1 MPKCDF
7 NKVAFFRTAFPYNT
21 SGWLLLNKKETLRVS
36 EIYGNILKDL
46 LFQTKIF
53 QLNLSKIFR
62 LSKSPSL
69 QNNKLLMYSAGRLFA
84 FCAIITRIMDTSR
97 SSNNYRFIQIFK

>member
-21 SGWLLLNKKETLRVS
+21 SGWLLLNQKETLRVS
-36 EIYGNILKDL
+36 EIYGNVLKDL

-69 QNNKLLMYSAGRLFA
+69 RNNKLLCMAQVVYLLSV
-84 FCAIITRIMDTSR
+84 
-97 SSNNYRFIQIFK
+97 